1 MEELVGKFSLEN
13 VGKSA
18 AVFNL
23 EKLQWLNGVYLR
35 QEKPETLAGLLLPIL
50 EQKGL
55 QPRSPGW
62 LVEVVRTL
70 QERSKTLVEM
80 AEAAEFYFRSDFAM
94 DEKAAKK
101 HLTAAIKEPVQML
114 MAKLES
120 SPELDEKGLEEIFK
134 EIIAVKGIKLGALAQ
149 AVRVSLTG
157 RAVSPGIYEVVKIL
171 GKEEVLKRLAKAP
184 EKIP

>member
-1 MEELVGKFSLEN
+1 

-55 QPRSPGW
+55 KPRSPGW

-94 DEKAAKK
+94 DEKAVKK

-134 EIIAVKGIKLGALAQ
+134 EIIAVKEIKLGALAQ

-157 RAVSPGIYEVVKIL
+157 RAVSPGIYEVLKIV
-171 GKEEVLKRLAKAP
+171 GKEEALRRIRSAI
-184 EKIP
+184 EKI